1 MPRSVSCKG
10 SRKSLKYGAVLG
22 LALAAAILFQVGC
35 GYRVVGRTNNTLPA
49 SVHTIAVPV
58 FENGTS
64 VYRIEQRLTDAVV
77 HELLART
84 SYRVVT
90 RPEEGDAV
98 LRGRVTNITS
108 APVIFDPVTGEA
120 TTILVTVVTSVR
132 LEEESSGKVLYH
144 SDGIVFREPYEI
156 STDIPSF
163 FEEEGPALDRLSR
176 DFASR
181 VVATILENF

>member
-1 MPRSVSCKG
+1 LSRSWSRNG
-10 SRKSLKYGAVLG
+10 SRRSGRYGPVLG
-22 LALAAAILFQVGC
+22 LTLAVAILCQAGC
-35 GYRVVGRTNNTLPA
+35 GYHVVGRTNNTLPA
-49 SVHTIAVPV
+49 SVHTIAVPA
-58 FENGTS
+58 FENATS

-84 SYRVVT
+84 SYRVVPK
-90 RPEEGDAV
+90 PEDGDAV

-108 APVIFDPVTGEA
+108 APVIFDPVTGQA
-120 TTILVTVVTSVR
+120 TTILVTVVISVR
-132 LEEESSGKVLYH
+132 LEDRMSGKLLYH
-144 SDGIVFREPYEI
+144 NDGMVFREPYEI

-163 FEEEGPALDRLSR
+163 FEEEGPGLDRLSR

>member
-1 MPRSVSCKG
+1 MSRSLSCSESG
-10 SRKSLKYGAVLG
+10 RSARYGAALG
-22 LALAAAILFQVGC
+22 LALAVAILCQTGC
-35 GYRVVGRTNNTLPA
+35 GYHVVGRTNNTLPA

-58 FENGTS
+58 FENTTS

-84 SYRVVT
+84 PYRVVPK
-90 RPEEGDAV
+90 PEDGDAV
-98 LRGRVTNITS
+98 LRGTVTSITS
-108 APVIFDPVTGEA
+108 APVIFDPVTGQA
-120 TTILVTVVTSVR
+120 TTILVTVVIAVR
-132 LEEESSGKVLYH
+132 LEDRASGKLLYH
-144 SDGIVFREPYEI
+144 NDGMVFREPYEI

-163 FEEEGPALDRLSR
+163 FEEEGPGLDRLSR